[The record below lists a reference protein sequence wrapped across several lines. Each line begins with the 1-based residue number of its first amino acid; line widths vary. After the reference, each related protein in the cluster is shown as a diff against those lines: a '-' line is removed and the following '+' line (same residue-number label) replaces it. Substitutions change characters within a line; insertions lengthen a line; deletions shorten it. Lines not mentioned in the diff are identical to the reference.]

1 MDYRLKYIQSLIK
14 KINISETVD
23 FSAMGMNQPSI
34 ESPESEKNKREKEL
48 SLYERIKKAAPK
60 GWTAKILPP
69 GKGEVDTDSINPD
82 ILFIRKKDQKTVKIE
97 AKVLNKSKSK
107 TIQVGCTPT
116 MSHGCAG
123 IPSLRDIESR
133 MREQEKI
140 LPNDPFP
147 PRTVRLK
154 TPRKDEAAIE
164 HWRGT
169 ASEVFAKND
178 LHFVESDD
186 DLHIFWP
193 KDEDPPEHIADF
205 LKDSKFQLTHRGM
218 KSVKKSGNIARS
230 PQEKTRGPRYS
241 LRHRLYGDEI
251 AGQIAANNAKILNGM
266 NVASKKN

>member
-205 LKDSKFQLTHRGM
+205 LKDSKF
-218 KSVKKSGNIARS
+218 A
-230 PQEKTRGPRYS
+230 EY
-241 LRHRLYGDEI
+241 EI
-251 AGQIAANNAKILNGM
+251 EATEFM
-266 NVASKKN
+266 SKKEITPTLFSHGSISINGTKYYYLISEKYDGELYELTSKKLYKQK